1 VRCGPQ
7 ASLPLTQS
15 PYRQAL
21 VILTFMDNFDSLFR
35 RSMHTRDGYASLK
48 DEELVQR
55 IVDGDQAAFLQ
66 VYDRLADQVYG
77 LAMKMLGRK
86 MKAEDVTQEAFLKL
100 WEKAHTFNA
109 ERGSVSTW
117 LLTITR
123 YTALDR
129 IRSEDRVPDRG
140 GHDFDPEETF
150 PFAAH
155 AAAGDLAARKD
166 SLRFAVQDL
175 PPEQARVIELAYF
188 QGMTHSQIAE
198 YEDIPLGTVKT
209 RIRLGMD
216 KLRNAWN
223 VGDSRP

>member
-1 VRCGPQ
+1 
-7 ASLPLTQS
+7 
-15 PYRQAL
+15 
-21 VILTFMDNFDSLFR
+21 MDYFDSLFR
-35 RSMHTRDGYASLK
+35 RSMHTQDGYASLE

-55 IVDGDQAAFLQ
+55 IIEGDQKAFLE
-66 VYDRLADQVYG
+66 VYDRFADQVYG

-86 MKAEDVTQEAFLKL
+86 MKAEDVTQEAFIKL
-100 WEKAHTFNA
+100 WEKAHTFNP
-109 ERGSVSTW
+109 ERGSLTTW

-129 IRSEDRVPDRG
+129 IRREDRGPDRG
-140 GHDFDPEETF
+140 GHEFDPEETF
-150 PFAAH
+150 PFAAY

-188 QGMTHSQIAE
+188 RGMSHSQIAE

-209 RIRLGMD
+209 RIRLGMK
-216 KLRNAWN
+216 KLRNAWKS
-223 VGDSRP
+223 GDSRA